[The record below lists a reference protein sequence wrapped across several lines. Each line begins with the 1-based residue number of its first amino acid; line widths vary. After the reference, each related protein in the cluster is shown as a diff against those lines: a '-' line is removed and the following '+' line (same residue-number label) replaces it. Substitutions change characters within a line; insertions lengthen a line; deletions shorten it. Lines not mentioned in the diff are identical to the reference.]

1 MPEVII
7 KGGARNIDAKDVRT
21 FSRAAYFGSMHA
33 DFLPDF
39 DFDVCVPLAIKDQGD
54 TDFCTA
60 AGLMAVSEP
69 HEGVE
74 LSMEY
79 QMALTK
85 ELEGNPATW
94 GADPLDAL
102 KVVVNVGSL
111 EASNAPFT
119 LAQNGRDYC
128 ADIRNWPAHL
138 RELAAKHKKKAFF
151 KVDGNS
157 ELFDSIRSAL
167 WLNRAHNR
175 AVFVGVYWQPD
186 WTNVAGGVIPS
197 MAMASKETGV
207 PHAFAIIGQKNIN
220 GRLYLKAQLSN
231 GTAIGDG
238 GLFYLPRDV
247 ANQLA
252 FAYTVE
258 DADPEDVKRQTWGW
272 RARLKNFIV
281 ELTKRFHP

>member
-1 MPEVII
+1 MPELPII
-7 KGGARNIDAKDVRT
+7 KGGVRNAERTDVRT
-21 FSRAAYFGSMHA
+21 FSRAAYFGAMHP
-33 DFLPDF
+33 DQLPEY
-39 DFDVCVPLAIKDQGD
+39 DFDVGVPVTIKDQGD

-60 AGLMAVSEP
+60 AALMAVSEL

-85 ELEGNPATW
+85 ELEGNPETW

-111 EASNAPFT
+111 DVNNAPFT
-119 LAQNGRDYC
+119 LALNGRDYC
-128 ADIRNWPAHL
+128 ANIRNWPPHL
-138 RELAAKHKKKAFF
+138 RELAKAHKKKAFF
-151 KVDGNS
+151 KVDGNN

-175 AVFVGVYWQPD
+175 AVFAGIYWQEG
-186 WTNVAGGVIPS
+186 WTGAAGGVIP
-197 MAMASKETGV
+197 ALAVASKETGV
-207 PHAFAIIGQKNIN
+207 PHALAIIGQKNIG

-231 GTAIGDG
+231 GTAIGDAG
-238 GLFYLPRDV
+238 FFFLPRDI
-247 ANQLA
+247 ANQLV

-258 DADPEDVKRQTWGW
+258 DADPEDVKRQTWDW
-272 RARLKNFIV
+272 RARLKNFLV
-281 ELTKRFHP
+281 DLFTR